1 MYKYIYIYIEI
12 HIYIS
17 RYIYIY
23 PLSLYIYRSLYISI
37 YDLEI
42 VFTSANLHTKFM
54 CTYPLHSKHTNIHT
68 YVVPTYTTY
77 IDLHLNMHMFIRTKT
92 MCRRIPRHT
101 LHVPYTSNLDSN
113 IDRNMNRS
121 SLDEYLQVW
130 ISRPH
135 NTHIHL
141 HPYIHTSHSYMHANT
156 PKIEI

>member
-1 MYKYIYIYIEI
+1 MISRDSIYICKPAYQ
-12 HIYIS
+12 IYVYLPS
-17 RYIYIY
+17 TFQTRQHT
-23 PLSLYIYRSLYISI
+23 SLRSPK
-37 YDLEI
+37 
-42 VFTSANLHTKFM
+42 N
-54 CTYPLHSKHTNIHT
+54 
-68 YVVPTYTTY
+68 TTH

-141 HPYIHTSHSYMHANT
+141 QPYIHTSHSYMHANT